1 MTGNGTHTTYT
12 DGIFEGWSII
22 VLATLHKVGMALG
35 IDAFLPGRWS
45 FSLRWTTKAEP
56 KKRHAGQL
64 IHLKSAR
71 LYSCRLLLWSYSL
84 WILTVRNA
92 LKIALN
98 PDTMAGMIR
107 WRNDNTGNNGSHLV
121 AILSDGSDQRC
132 AFCSDIPVPLRGLD
146 RSLQQEPDLKFAD
159 KMGWNQSIVDRC
171 NHSCRRD
178 WWNQFIANL
187 NGWKCRMKPWFL
199 AREPSFRSNASF
211 IQSES
216 RICSFNISLPLT
228 LTWSCWKWWFNCSFV
243 SFSHQNLTW
252 QCLKNT
258 LKESYL
264 LKLWRFLVYR
274 GNLQLANE
282 SPEPN
287 LTDSIWLHE
296 MLWAATV
303 LVATGRLDNR
313 TLGQCLNGHALFQ
326 SSKASINSTSSLV
339 VGL

>member
-35 IDAFLPGRWS
+35 IDAFLPGRGS

-71 LYSCRLLLWSYSL
+71 LYSCRLLLWPYSL

-199 AREPSFRSNASF
+199 AREPRISGQMRPSSNLKAEFVVSTYHSPSLEAVENGDSIVRLSHSRIKTLLGNAS
-211 IQSES
+211 
-216 RICSFNISLPLT
+216 RI
-228 LTWSCWKWWFNCSFV
+228 
-243 SFSHQNLTW
+243 
-252 QCLKNT
+252 
-258 LKESYL
+258 
-264 LKLWRFLVYR
+264 R
-274 GNLQLANE
+274 
-282 SPEPN
+282 
-287 LTDSIWLHE
+287 
-296 MLWAATV
+296 
-303 LVATGRLDNR
+303 
-313 TLGQCLNGHALFQ
+313 
-326 SSKASINSTSSLV
+326 
-339 VGL
+339 